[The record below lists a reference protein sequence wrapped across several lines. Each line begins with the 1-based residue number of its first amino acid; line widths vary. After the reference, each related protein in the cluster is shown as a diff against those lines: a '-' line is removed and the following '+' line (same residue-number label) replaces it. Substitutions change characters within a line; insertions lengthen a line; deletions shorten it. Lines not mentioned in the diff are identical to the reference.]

1 MALCCDR
8 VTCKGKIKAG
18 FGNPKL
24 GFSKIHEMNNDALI
38 VTVRV
43 LDTRPSF
50 GSAIVKW
57 VFLKEN

>member
-24 GFSKIHEMNNDALI
+24 GFSKIHEINNDALI

-43 LDTRPSF
+43 PETRPGF

-57 VFLKEN
+57 VFKEN

>member
-18 FGNPKL
+18 LGNPKL
-24 GFSKIHEMNNDALI
+24 GFLKIHEMNNDELL
-38 VTVRV
+38 VTVQV
-43 LDTRPSF
+43 LDTRPGF

-57 VFLKEN
+57 VFKEN